1 VFNAAVPQV
10 MDYRLGSEGARDT
23 SPGLQSWVHD
33 QNKARPEEAIEG
45 RAQRPLNIPVPNA
58 KLRLLDD
65 HSPLNRTT
73 I

>member
-10 MDYRLGSEGARDT
+10 TDYRLGSEGARDT
-23 SPGLQSWVHD
+23 SPGLQPWVYY
-33 QNKARPEEAIEG
+33 QNKARPEGAIEG

-58 KLRLLDD
+58 KLRFLDD